1 MDKVTGQCV
10 HKPQPF
16 RRERRAEAVSNRG
29 PSAYQPNALPLG
41 QTRSLEAG
49 TQNLLILCI
58 ACCSSSFPE
67 GSFGICVHN
76 HNFYSEFPRLAVVQV
91 SMYWPQAEDSKKRL
105 CVTPEGGMQAVPE
118 WLLETEG
125 SNLLRVLSDP
135 EVDTR
140 KTSTNHIV
148 EIFSV
153 SCASAV
159 SYTHLTL
166 PTRSLV

>member
-1 MDKVTGQCV
+1 M
-10 HKPQPF
+10 
-16 RRERRAEAVSNRG
+16 
-29 PSAYQPNALPLG
+29 
-41 QTRSLEAG
+41 
-49 TQNLLILCI
+49 
-58 ACCSSSFPE
+58 
-67 GSFGICVHN
+67 HN

-159 SYTHLTL
+159 GAAILSCVFSSPFFFSVIFLL
-166 PTRSLV
+166 LLIQSKLLVQITAVPRRLFS

>member
-1 MDKVTGQCV
+1 
-10 HKPQPF
+10 
-16 RRERRAEAVSNRG
+16 
-29 PSAYQPNALPLG
+29 
-41 QTRSLEAG
+41 
-49 TQNLLILCI
+49 
-58 ACCSSSFPE
+58 
-67 GSFGICVHN
+67 
-76 HNFYSEFPRLAVVQV
+76 
-91 SMYWPQAEDSKKRL
+91 
-105 CVTPEGGMQAVPE
+105 MQAVPE

-159 SYTHLTL
+159 GAAILTCVFFSPFFL
-166 PTRSLV
+166 SCYLFSIDSK